1 MERASYARG
10 EMSLTQAAAAAKT
23 AESVVNDAR
32 AYKREREP
40 KEDIHSHIAVQ
51 LSLICTES
59 HGSKSG
65 KFSPSTLKNIVISDA

>member
-10 EMSLTQAAAAAKT
+10 EMSVTQAAAAAAAA

-40 KEDIHSHIAVQ
+40 REDIHSHIAVQ
-51 LSLICTES
+51 LSLIGLSQS

-65 KFSPSTLKNIVISDA
+65 KITKQQHIISFIT

>member
-10 EMSLTQAAAAAKT
+10 EMSLTQAAAAVA

-40 KEDIHSHIAVQ
+40 REGIHSHIAVQ

-65 KFSPSTLKNIVISDA
+65 KFTIL